1 MAVPVHMVHKLLT
14 RLLLMVQLRSWK
26 LNLAAEAA
34 EAAVLPILAVM
45 LHLRSR
51 LIVKDAMPM
60 VSLTVLILVHLL
72 LPAIMETKVIFV
84 FLCIIR
90 QVMVMVHLRRLFLAV
105 LQNVLQVLL
114 LVSQDIAVLIR
125 IVRQVQIAA
134 GKVQQQAPMI
144 QICL

>member
-1 MAVPVHMVHKLLT
+1 MLF
-14 RLLLMVQLRSWK
+14 RS
-26 LNLAAEAA
+26 